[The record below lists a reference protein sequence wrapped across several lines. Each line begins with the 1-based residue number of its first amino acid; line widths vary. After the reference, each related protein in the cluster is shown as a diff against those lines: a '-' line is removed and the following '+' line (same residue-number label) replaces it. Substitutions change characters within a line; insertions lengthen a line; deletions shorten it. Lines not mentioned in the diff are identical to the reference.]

1 MRYLIG
7 SFALFVAS
15 GVLAQNAEPHPT
27 VSPDGSWVPIILIVV
42 GGLFLAAAVIGPI
55 VRANMPEEIP
65 PPAHSHDEPPGAS
78 HHHGAS
84 GTVNPAPEDEAQH

>member
-1 MRYLIG
+1 MRYFSAFSILIG
-7 SFALFVAS
+7 ATAL
-15 GVLAQNAEPHPT
+15 AETADTHPAL
-27 VSPDGSWVPIILIVV
+27 SSNGSWVPIILIII

-55 VRANMPEEIP
+55 VRANLPEEIP